1 MANYPTHLIGGI
13 VVGLFGSS
21 ISWYLGMISPFAIP
35 VVALSGIFGGIAPD
49 IDHDNSR
56 PIRIIFNWATVIVP
70 TLILWR
76 FDSLSRQWDFASFVW
91 IIIALAIYFP
101 ICWLFKKITVHRGIF
116 HSIPAA
122 FIFGLTIYILMGQ
135 RIDQIDLQLSLGITG
150 TMGYLMHLVL
160 DEAYSVDFNNK
171 RIKRSFGTAL
181 SLYKKNKSI
190 NIFCYTLLLG
200 LAAASYQDYNGHRP
214 EVLFDRHVLGE
225 NVKPHKR
232 PIPKLFQ
239 PRPKQQK

>member
-76 FDSLSRQWDFASFVW
+76 FDSLSRQWDFAFFFLV
-91 IIIALAIYFP
+91 
-101 ICWLFKKITVHRGIF
+101 
-116 HSIPAA
+116 
-122 FIFGLTIYILMGQ
+122 FIFC
-135 RIDQIDLQLSLGITG
+135 
-150 TMGYLMHLVL
+150 
-160 DEAYSVDFNNK
+160 
-171 RIKRSFGTAL
+171 IKWFF
-181 SLYKKNKSI
+181 I
-190 NIFCYTLLLG
+190 
-200 LAAASYQDYNGHRP
+200 SY
-214 EVLFDRHVLGE
+214 
-225 NVKPHKR
+225 
-232 PIPKLFQ
+232 
-239 PRPKQQK
+239 